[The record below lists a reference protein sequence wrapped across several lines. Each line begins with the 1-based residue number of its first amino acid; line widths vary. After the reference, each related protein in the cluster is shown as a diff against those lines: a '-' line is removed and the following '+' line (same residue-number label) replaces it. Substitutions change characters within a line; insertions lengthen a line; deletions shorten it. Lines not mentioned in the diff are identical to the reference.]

1 VGLLS
6 CGLFFVH
13 NLMSILPESPALVI
27 EAGRAERHYW
37 RDLWRYRE
45 LLGFLAW
52 RDVKVRYKQAVLGVA
67 WALIQPAVT
76 TAIFVFLFGNL
87 AKMPAGGVP
96 YPVLVLSGLMAWQL
110 FAAAL
115 SGSSGSLVSNAS
127 LISKVYFPRLI
138 VPLSS
143 LGVALIDFAVV
154 LGLFVAVSAWFG
166 HWPTWHWVVLPVF
179 IGMTLA
185 TAFGLGLWFTA
196 LTVKYRDFRFIVP
209 FLLQVGIFVSPVG
222 YRTDFFPNWRDLLA
236 LNPLTGIID
245 GFRWCLLGGTHNLS
259 VGSLLSSF
267 LMISLV
273 IAGGLWFFRRT
284 ERQFADVI

>member
-1 VGLLS
+1 MSTAHELS
-6 CGLFFVH
+6 V
-13 NLMSILPESPALVI
+13 MVI
-27 EAGRAERHYW
+27 ETGRAERHYW

-52 RDVKVRYKQAVLGVA
+52 RDIKVRYKQAALGIA
-67 WALIQPAVT
+67 WALLQPAIT

-87 AKMPAGGVP
+87 AKMPDGGMP
-96 YPVLVLSGLMAWQL
+96 YPLLVLSGLMAWQL

-143 LGVALIDFAVV
+143 LGVALIDFVVV
-154 LGLFVAVSAWFG
+154 LGLYLVVAFWFG
-166 HWPTWHWVVLPVF
+166 QWPTWHWLVLPLFVV
-179 IGMTLA
+179 MTLA

-209 FLLQVGIFVSPVG
+209 FLLQIGIFVSPVG
-222 YRTDFFPNWRDLLA
+222 YRTDLFPNWRELLA

-245 GFRWCLLGGTHNLS
+245 GFRWCLLGGTHSLS
-259 VGSLLSSF
+259 VASLLAS
-267 LMISLV
+267 LAMITLI
-273 IAGGLWFFRRT
+273 IAGGIWFFRRT

>member
-1 VGLLS
+1 
-6 CGLFFVH
+6 
-13 NLMSILPESPALVI
+13 MSAPTELTI

-52 RDVKVRYKQAVLGVA
+52 RDVKVRYKQAVLGIA

-76 TAIFVFLFGNL
+76 TAIFVFLFGRL
-87 AKMPAGGVP
+87 AGMPDGGVP

-110 FAAAL
+110 FSAAL
-115 SGSSGSLVSNAS
+115 SGSSGSLVSNAN

-138 VPLSS
+138 VPLSA

-154 LGLFVAVSAWFG
+154 LGLFLAVALWFG
-166 HWPTWHWVVLPVF
+166 HWPTWHWLVLPVF
-179 IGMTLA
+179 VLLTLA

-245 GFRWCLLGGTHNLS
+245 GFRWCLLGGQHAFSTWSLS
-259 VGSLLSSF
+259 ISLLV
-267 LMISLV
+267 IVLV
-273 IAGGLWFFRRT
+273 TGSGLWFFRRT
-284 ERQFADVI
+284 EKQFADVI